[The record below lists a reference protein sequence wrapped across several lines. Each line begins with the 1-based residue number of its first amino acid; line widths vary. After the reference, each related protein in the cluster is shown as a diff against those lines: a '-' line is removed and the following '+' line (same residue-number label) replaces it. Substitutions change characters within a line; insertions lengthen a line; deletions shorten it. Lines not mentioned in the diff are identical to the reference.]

1 VKNAVWQGSWKIN
14 SQFASKLVAAG
25 ANPSD
30 PCSGG
35 PAALGKPNSEWT
47 CAQLAR
53 GKFECNSYMDD
64 RLVRPKGG
72 RFLELAFP
80 KAGVA
85 QGVAPSTAVFVRARG

>member
-1 VKNAVWQGSWKIN
+1 M
-14 SQFASKLVAAG
+14 AA
-25 ANPSD
+25 
-30 PCSGG
+30 
-35 PAALGKPNSEWT
+35 
-47 CAQLAR
+47 

-80 KAGVA
+80 KGGVA